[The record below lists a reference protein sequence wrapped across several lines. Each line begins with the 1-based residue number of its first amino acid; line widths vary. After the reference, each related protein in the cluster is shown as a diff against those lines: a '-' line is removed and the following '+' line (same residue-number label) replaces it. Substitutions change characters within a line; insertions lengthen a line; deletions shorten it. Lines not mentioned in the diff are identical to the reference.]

1 MTTPHDDPQKL
12 PRGSALAGWR
22 GSIVPQSEHAPVQC
36 RIANVSADVKSSLAY
51 LDFCAFECPR
61 CDGCP
66 NESGSVSTLKS
77 VEDPMNSV
85 VVSGCLHGDLH
96 APS

>member
-1 MTTPHDDPQKL
+1 M
-12 PRGSALAGWR
+12 
-22 GSIVPQSEHAPVQC
+22 PQSEHAPVQC
-36 RIANVSADVKSSLAY
+36 RIANVSTDVKSSLAY
-51 LDFCAFECPR
+51 LDFCAFELPR

-85 VVSGCLHGDLH
+85 VVSGWLHGDLH

>member
-1 MTTPHDDPQKL
+1 MM
-12 PRGSALAGWR
+12 
-22 GSIVPQSEHAPVQC
+22 PQSKQTPIQC
-36 RIANVSADVKSSLAY
+36 RLMHVATDVKSGLGHI
-51 LDFCAFECPR
+51 DFCTFELPR

-77 VEDPMNSV
+77 VEDPMNSMV
-85 VVSGCLHGDLH
+85 VRGWLHGDLH